1 MKEIRKQLF
10 EIIEKSKKGTNFD
23 SEKQF
28 SRLEL
33 IIKNLPKKNVER
45 LFDEWCEIRKEYG
58 IEEKEEFEKLHVS
71 NGGIVD
77 GGDDRFYGNFGA
89 WVIAQ
94 GEELLSNFKKYGYK
108 AIIEYILS
116 NEISEYNYTYECME
130 YAFTSYLMEDDIV
143 EINKQ
148 LNKKED

>member
-10 EIIEKSKKGTNFD
+10 EIIEKSKQGANFN

-28 SRLEL
+28 SKLEL
-33 IIKNLPKKNVER
+33 IVRNLPKETVEL

-58 IEEKEEFEKLHVS
+58 VEEKGEFEKLHTY
-71 NGGIVD
+71 N

-94 GEELLSNFKKYGYK
+94 GEELLSNFKKYGYE

-130 YAFTSYLMEDDIV
+130 YAFTSYLMEDDIM

-148 LNKKED
+148 LNNI

>member
-1 MKEIRKQLF
+1 MKELRKQLF
-10 EIIEKSKKGTNFD
+10 KIIEKSKEGTNFD

-28 SRLEL
+28 SKLQLMVR
-33 IIKNLPKKNVER
+33 NLPKETVEL
-45 LFDEWCEIRKEYG
+45 LFDEWCEIRKEYRV
-58 IEEKEEFEKLHVS
+58 EEKGEFERLHIS
-71 NGGIVD
+71 NGGIVN
-77 GGDDRFYGNFGA
+77 GSDDRFYGNFGA

-94 GEELLSNFKKYGYK
+94 GEELLSNFKKYGCE

-130 YAFTSYLMEDDIV
+130 YAFTSYLMEDEIV

-148 LNKKED
+148 LNNI